1 MLNIKITKFIFK
13 NLLCFLKIS
22 EFFYIILFK
31 KPVPLSAWLI
41 QTQYILGEII
51 STNDD
56 CKVIKDSFFCK

>member
-1 MLNIKITKFIFK
+1 M
-13 NLLCFLKIS
+13 FL
-22 EFFYIILFK
+22 ENEWNFFYIILFK

-56 CKVIKDSFFCK
+56 CKVIKDSFVNKNIEWL